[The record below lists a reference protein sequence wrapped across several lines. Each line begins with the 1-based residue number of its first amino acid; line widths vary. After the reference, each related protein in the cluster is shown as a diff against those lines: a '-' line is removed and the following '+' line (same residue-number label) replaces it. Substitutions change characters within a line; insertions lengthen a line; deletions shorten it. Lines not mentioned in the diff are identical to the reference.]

1 MTHQPTVEKPRQ
13 RLVYLDNLRVALT
26 VLVVAHHVALAYGNL
41 GLWPNWQEPTQML
54 EAAPLDVF
62 VLLNQAY
69 FMGMFFLLSGYFV
82 PGSADRNGERSF
94 VIDRLRRLGIPLLAF
109 LLLLRPLYTLPRY
122 LGLPAAERPPYGEF
136 YLTSTDIGPIWFLA
150 VLLGLS
156 LVYAVVRRW
165 RGTPAAASQ
174 TSVRAWQIIAFA
186 IALASVSYLWR
197 IIVPNGS
204 IVLGIPSAAY
214 LPQYIVLFIVGILA
228 ARRGWLTALPRRSG
242 MLGAALIVVSFLP
255 MVLGGYE
262 TLGVGVAVPAPGT
275 PAHLAFALWDQLFAV
290 GMILVLLTIFR
301 RRVTTGGS
309 FSQFLAGS
317 AYAVYLVHAP
327 IIVGFVALLVPLA
340 PSPLSGFAVTLPLSL
355 VASWVVAAWLRRLP
369 WARSIL

>member
-1 MTHQPTVEKPRQ
+1 
-13 RLVYLDNLRVALT
+13 
-26 VLVVAHHVALAYGNL
+26 
-41 GLWPNWQEPTQML
+41 WPNWQEPAQML

-262 TLGVGVAVPAPGT
+262 TLGVGVAVPAPGA

>member
-262 TLGVGVAVPAPGT
+262 TLGVGVAVPAPGA